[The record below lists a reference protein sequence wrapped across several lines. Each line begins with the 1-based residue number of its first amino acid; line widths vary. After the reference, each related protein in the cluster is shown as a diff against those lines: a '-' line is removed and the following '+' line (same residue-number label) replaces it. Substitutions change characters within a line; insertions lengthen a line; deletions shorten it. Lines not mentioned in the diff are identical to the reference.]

1 MDKPANRGIG
11 LLVALAAG
19 LVLGALLHRA
29 SMPVPPEQP
38 PGPAQPFAQVFG
50 QVHAQVVD
58 IGVESPE
65 ARVGAGVVVS
75 PTEIVTARH
84 LVFDTVGPITV
95 QLSSGATQ
103 TAEVVGTDART
114 DLALLQVEGPLTPA
128 EMGHSRDVR
137 VGDRVAAVGN
147 PFGLGHSLS
156 TGVVGALHRKLDQ
169 GAGPRVDFLQ
179 LSIPLNP
186 GNSGG
191 PIFALDGRVIG
202 VLTGTHAQG
211 QAIAFAVPAERVTES
226 LPLLRTGRQV
236 SRGFLGV
243 RVESDGAAVR
253 ITRVVPSSPADR
265 AGLRPGDALTSFDDI
280 ALTEP
285 RDLYDALDSLPG
297 GARASI
303 RLRRDGQLQIVDVE
317 LADWAEQ
324 PTVIAGMTLR
334 PLPGSGGEVVAVRP
348 RSRADRAGVMVADIV
363 RTVNGLPMQAPADVK
378 DTIPSDGTAQLEL
391 VREGAS
397 VNVQL

>member
-1 MDKPANRGIG
+1 MNEPVSRGIWVV
-11 LLVALAAG
+11 VALVVGA
-19 LVLGALLHRA
+19 LLGAILHRA
-29 SMPVPPEQP
+29 SMPVAPAEP
-38 PGPAQPFAQVFG
+38 PGHDQPFAEVFAR
-50 QVHAQVVD
+50 VHDQVVD

-84 LVFDTVGPITV
+84 LVFDTVGPISV
-95 QLSSGATQ
+95 KSASGSVQ

-114 DLALLQVEGPLTPA
+114 DLALLQVEGPMDPA
-128 EMGHSRDVR
+128 QMGDSQTVR

-169 GAGPRVDFLQ
+169 GAGPRVDFIQ

-236 SRGFLGV
+236 TRGFLGV
-243 RVESDGAAVR
+243 RVEADGSAVR
-253 ITRVVPSSPADR
+253 VTRVVPSSPADR
-265 AGLRPGDALTSFDDI
+265 AGLRPGDALTAFDETPL
-280 ALTEP
+280 AEP

-297 GARASI
+297 GARVSI

-324 PTVIAGMTLR
+324 ATVIAGMTLR

-348 RSRADRAGVMVADIV
+348 RSRAHRAGVMVDDIV

-391 VREGAS
+391 VRDGAS